1 MSQNRMLLSKW
12 PEMMVDPAP
21 SDVTKS
27 LHDEPANFVSVP
39 VEIEVIVDLF
49 TVAKSWFDTQM
60 FQ

>member
-1 MSQNRMLLSKW
+1 
-12 PEMMVDPAP
+12 MMVDPAP